1 MVLGLQLSIAR
12 AGSTINMNV
21 MKPIYDW
28 LGHSYSGY
36 QQLGVAL
43 MLASVVAG
51 YDLVIGIVLAIRDT
65 WAEKKLKIKE
75 AKSED
80 KISPKDVKEFHLDYW
95 TITAIIM
102 FYYMTIFPFVSFG
115 VYSDG
120 LDHLL
125 HPMSHS
131 DTN

>member
-1 MVLGLQLSIAR
+1 
-12 AGSTINMNV
+12 

-115 VYSDG
+115 VYVCFEFIITISFNRVSLTNDVFEISAK
-120 LDHLL
+120 LNHLL
-125 HPMSHS
+125 S
-131 DTN
+131 DLK